1 MTQPNKQVDRS
12 HYDFQKYMCKA
23 RWNSLWHQLEEIMR
37 CQPDSVLEIGP
48 GPGFLKLMA
57 RQCGVQLETLD
68 LDPELMPD
76 HVGSATAIPLPDESR
91 DVVCAFQMLEHLPY
105 QQSLLAFREMAR
117 VSKRQVIISLPD
129 DAPAWRY
136 SLYLPKLGQIEF
148 LFPRP
153 RFGLRHH
160 TFDGEHHWE
169 VNKRGYRLDKVIA
182 DLSLVCTLRR
192 TFRVQEHPYHRF
204 FVFDK

>member
-1 MTQPNKQVDRS
+1 MTTQRKQVDRS
-12 HYDFQKYMCKA
+12 HYDFSSYMCKA

-37 CQPDSVLEIGP
+37 CHPDSVLEIGP
-48 GPGFLKLMA
+48 GPGFLKLLA
-57 RQCGVQLETLD
+57 RQCGVHLETLD
-68 LDPELMPD
+68 LDPELQPD
-76 HVGSATAIPLPDESR
+76 HVGSATAIPLPDASR

-105 QQSLLAFREMAR
+105 EQSLQAFREMAR

-129 DAPAWRY
+129 DSPAWRY
-136 SLYLPKLGQIEF
+136 SLYVPKFGQIEF
-148 LFPRP
+148 LLPRP
-153 RFGLRHH
+153 RLTLRQH

-169 VNKRGYRLDKVIA
+169 VNKRGYQLQHVIQ
-182 DLSLVCTLRR
+182 DLSQVCKLRR